1 MIIIPSN
8 PLAISAKLLSLQQK
22 VPPCLGLQE
31 RIRLEWG
38 SDWNW
43 SGGRGGLLGIFAGLF
58 GCPLTGKVKVVCYSL
73 ILLVFARAT
82 PPFLPLLLVAF
93 VLFRWEVAQLLLLII
108 SCSVCWFCPNT
119 LCSCCLNS
127 LLPLQLLSLVLC
139 ILWLHYFRWCLFL
152 AVCIWQMTFLA
163 LCNWQLAATQPTCRT
178 RATVPLAFFLCALT
192 VRPSLCLSVCLSL
205 SLSVCSSAFCEL
217 FAFACAISKG
227 NLNYF
232 QSYCSCLQSLA
243 FFFMLALVICPALTS
258 DTCSD

>member
-1 MIIIPSN
+1 MPR
-8 PLAISAKLLSLQQK
+8 PLLSLT
-22 VPPCLGLQE
+22 PCH
-31 RIRLEWG
+31 
-38 SDWNW
+38 
-43 SGGRGGLLGIFAGLF
+43 
-58 GCPLTGKVKVVCYSL
+58 
-73 ILLVFARAT
+73 
-82 PPFLPLLLVAF
+82 LPLSLVAF

-127 LLPLQLLSLVLC
+127 LLPLLLLLLLQLLSLVLC

-178 RATVPLAFFLCALT
+178 RATVPLAFFLYALT
-192 VRPSLCLSVCLSL
+192 VCLSVCLSL

-232 QSYCSCLQSLA
+232 QSYCSCLQSSA

>member
-1 MIIIPSN
+1 MRQW
-8 PLAISAKLLSLQQK
+8 LK
-22 VPPCLGLQE
+22 QE
-31 RIRLEWG
+31 EE
-38 SDWNW
+38 
-43 SGGRGGLLGIFAGLF
+43 GLLGIFAGLF

-73 ILLVFARAT
+73 ILLVFASAT
-82 PPFLPLLLVAF
+82 PPSLPFSLPPSLSILVAF

-119 LCSCCLNS
+119 LQLLPQLVAAASSVAAAVVVACFMYFVAA
-127 LLPLQLLSLVLC
+127 LLPLMFILSC
-139 ILWLHYFRWCLFL
+139 LHLTNDIFGI
-152 AVCIWQMTFLA
+152 V
-163 LCNWQLAATQPTCRT
+163 QLATGSNAANLPHQSDSSIRLFSMC
-178 RATVPLAFFLCALT
+178 
-192 VRPSLCLSVCLSL
+192 SHCLSVSLSVCMSL

-232 QSYCSCLQSLA
+232 QSYCSCLQSSA

>member
-1 MIIIPSN
+1 M
-8 PLAISAKLLSLQQK
+8 
-22 VPPCLGLQE
+22 PPCLGLQE
-31 RIRLEWG
+31 RIRLECG
-38 SDWNW
+38 SDCNW
-43 SGGRGGLLGIFAGLF
+43 RGRKGGLLGIFAGLF

-73 ILLVFARAT
+73 ILLVFASVTPPT
-82 PPFLPLLLVAF
+82 PPFCLPPSLSLDAF

-127 LLPLQLLSLVLC
+127 LPLLLLLVLQLLSLVLC

-192 VRPSLCLSVCLSL
+192 VCLSLCPSVCLSL
-205 SLSVCSSAFCEL
+205 CLSACSSAFCEL

-232 QSYCSCLQSLA
+232 QSYCSCLQSSA